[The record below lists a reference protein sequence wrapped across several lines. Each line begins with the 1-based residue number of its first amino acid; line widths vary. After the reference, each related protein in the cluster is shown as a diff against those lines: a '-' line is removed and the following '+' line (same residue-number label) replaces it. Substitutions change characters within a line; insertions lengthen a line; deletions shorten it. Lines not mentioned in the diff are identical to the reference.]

1 MIQAISWRGGQV
13 RLLDQR
19 KLPGREEHLNCRNVE
34 QLSRAIETL
43 AVRGAPLIGIAG
55 AYGLALGIWHSPPAR
70 LQVDFER
77 SFRRISRTRPT
88 AVNLFWALERMRQ
101 TFQKLKA
108 EGGPATRLRTA
119 LLDQARMIHR
129 EDREICSRI
138 GRLGAGLIAKGST
151 VITHC
156 NTGALATGGIG
167 TALGVIATAFREGR
181 IKQVLVDETRPL
193 LQGARLTAWELKKL
207 VIPATLICDNMAAGL
222 MAQGGVN
229 CAIVGADRICLNGD
243 FANKIGTYGL
253 AVNARYHGIPFY
265 VAAPL
270 SSFDCRLPSGK
281 GIPIEQRNPREVCG
295 LSGRRVAPA
304 GFPAWNPSFD
314 VTPGRMVTAFITE
327 QGVLKPPFTASI
339 GRIMH
344 ASLRK

>member
-1 MIQAISWRGGQV
+1 MIQTISWCDGQV

-19 KLPGREEHLNCRNVE
+19 QLPGREAYLNCRNVE

-55 AYGLALGIWHSPPAR
+55 AYGLALGIWHSPPDR
-70 LQVDFER
+70 LTVDFER

-88 AVNLFWALERMRQ
+88 AVNLFWALERMQQ
-101 TFQKLKA
+101 TFERLKA
-108 EGGPATRLRTA
+108 EGGPAIRSRA
-119 LLDQARMIHR
+119 GLLNQARMIHR
-129 EDREICSRI
+129 EDRETCRLI
-138 GRLGAGLIAKGST
+138 GRFGSELVPKGST

-167 TALGVIATAFREGR
+167 TALGVIATAFRKGR
-181 IKQVLVDETRPL
+181 IKRVLVDETRPL

-207 VIPATLICDNMAAGL
+207 GIPAILICDNMAAGL
-222 MAQGGVN
+222 MAQGGIS

-253 AVNARYHGIPFY
+253 AVSARHHGIPFY

-270 SSFDCRLPSGK
+270 SSFDRRLRSGK
-281 GIPIEQRNPREVCG
+281 GIPIEQRDSREVCRLG
-295 LSGRRVAPA
+295 GRLIAPA
-304 GFPAWNPSFD
+304 GFPACNPSFD
-314 VTPGRMVTAFITE
+314 VTPGRLVAAFITE
-327 QGVLKPPFTASI
+327 QGVIKPPYPDSI
-339 GRIMH
+339 GRLVR
-344 ASLRK
+344 ALLRK